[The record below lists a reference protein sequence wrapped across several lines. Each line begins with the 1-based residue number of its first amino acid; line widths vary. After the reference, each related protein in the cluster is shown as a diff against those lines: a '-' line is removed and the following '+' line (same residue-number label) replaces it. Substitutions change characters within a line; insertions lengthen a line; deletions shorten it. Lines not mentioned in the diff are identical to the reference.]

1 MAKLKVGLLYE
12 ITVEPWGGVNTF
24 FRNFTRHAANDD
36 RVELVNTYARADI
49 YLSVG
54 HRIGQGKTLN
64 RWHLK
69 NISHGFGI
77 RNPLGIFLNKGKK
90 QIIFR
95 LDGLRKVYAPEA
107 GEADDLLIENM
118 NLADSVVFQS
128 NFSRDCFDFLK
139 INITYYYF
147 FFI

>member
-24 FRNFTRHAANDD
+24 FRNFSRHAAEDD

-54 HRIGQGKTLN
+54 HRIGQDKTLN

-77 RNPLGIFLNKGKK
+77 RNPLGVFL
-90 QIIFR
+90 Q
-95 LDGLRKVYAPEA
+95 RKPDVGDPDYKLEQ
-107 GEADDLLIENM
+107 L
-118 NLADSVVFQS
+118 
-128 NFSRDCFDFLK
+128 
-139 INITYYYF
+139 
-147 FFI
+147 